1 MNESF
6 LNFSGSNPFS
16 TRFTAPGK
24 APFFFDSAFC
34 DRIRNSHPTKFE
46 AFFNELVGRN
56 GDFRNAICIKFL
68 IDKFETHSCRGQIV
82 GNHGS
87 GKSSLLHV
95 LKDEMLN
102 QGYEIFSWSLH
113 DQKSFLPDQFWQELQ
128 LFLQTNPLFLPTKF
142 LLPPPVMTQ
151 EEFVRQQRA
160 FLSHKTSN
168 EGAAGVEATSS
179 EEEDAHGGFRVR
191 EDSPF
196 MKSLVSEGKER
207 TKSGGSNFRAEAD
220 ISKEKETEQVF
231 FGFSQSGSFGL
242 KDEKNDEK
250 GFELSKPDKPI
261 KFAPFPGLP
270 STEERNS
277 EKENATE
284 AYDEVELTSS
294 DNGAL
299 TPSDWVT
306 PVDFRKILEMPIA
319 FKEETVQKRAF
330 FDKKVLFF
338 DGFEQLS
345 FANRI
350 IVRTFCRMNRLGLL
364 LTTHTPVIGVP
375 VLFRAIPTV
384 GAIHQLLDYLLEDF
398 DVQIS
403 DSEVEALLKNSRYDV
418 REMLFS
424 LYDAFEVYRIVPR
437 DLREKIVRRFPK

>member
-6 LNFSGSNPFS
+6 LNYSGSNPFS

-34 DRIRNSHPTKFE
+34 DRIKSSHPTKFE

-56 GDFRNAICIKFL
+56 GDFRNSICIKFL

-95 LKDEMLN
+95 LKEEMLN
-102 QGYEIFSWSLH
+102 QGYEIFSWTLH

-151 EEFVRQQRA
+151 EEFVQQQRA
-160 FLSHKTSN
+160 FLTHKTSF
-168 EGAAGVEATSS
+168 ERSTGAETTS
-179 EEEDAHGGFRVR
+179 EDEDLREGFRVR

-196 MKSLVSEGKER
+196 MKSLVSGEEEC
-207 TKSGGSNFRAEAD
+207 TKSVDFTEGNEAD
-220 ISKEKETEQVF
+220 TSHERETERVF
-231 FGFSQSGSFGL
+231 FGFSQAGSFGL
-242 KDEKNDEK
+242 KDEKHEGK

-261 KFAPFPGLP
+261 KFAPFPGVP
-270 STEERNS
+270 STEERVF
-277 EKENATE
+277 EKENTSE
-284 AYDEVELTSS
+284 TYDEVELTSS
-294 DNGAL
+294 DSGAPA
-299 TPSDWVT
+299 PSDLVN

>member
-34 DRIRNSHPTKFE
+34 DRIRSSHPTKFE

-56 GDFRNAICIKFL
+56 GDFRNTICIKFL

-113 DQKSFLPDQFWQELQ
+113 DQKSFLSDQFWQELQ

-151 EEFVRQQRA
+151 QEFVRQQRA
-160 FLSHKTSN
+160 FLAHKTS
-168 EGAAGVEATSS
+168 GDRAAVSGTTSS
-179 EEEDAHGGFRVR
+179 EVEDSHEGFRVR

-196 MKSLVSEGKER
+196 IKSLVSEGEERAKGDDSRMGVDSDSLKEEEP
-207 TKSGGSNFRAEAD
+207 K
-220 ISKEKETEQVF
+220 QVF
-231 FGFSQSGSFGL
+231 FGFSQAGSFGL
-242 KDEKNDEK
+242 KDKKNEEKE
-250 GFELSKPDKPI
+250 FEISKPDKPI
-261 KFAPFPGLP
+261 KFAPFPGVP
-270 STEERNS
+270 STEDQILA
-277 EKENATE
+277 KENTPE

-294 DNGAL
+294 EGGTL
-299 TPSDWVT
+299 SPSGLVSS
-306 PVDFRKILEMPIA
+306 VDFRKILEMPIA
-319 FKEETVQKRAF
+319 FKEEMVQKRAF

-424 LYDAFEVYRIVPR
+424 LYDAFEVYRIAPR